1 VSLIGSSSL
10 SQTLFNILR
19 TGQERDRKDLVPSW
33 VLVVDHVLVER
44 EKEKQNKNNL
54 INSKQLVRLVG
65 RNGYRL

>member
-1 VSLIGSSSL
+1 MLFNNYQFSDVSLIGPSSL

-54 INSKQLVRLVG
+54 INS
-65 RNGYRL
+65 